1 MTAKMGIR
9 DIVRNFSMLE
19 NYDYVEIEDK
29 KTKEPKGIYIS
40 QKLAEKL
47 KDIIEQKAQ
56 EEKEEQLNFIN
67 KFVGFL
73 APEERFKDKTIQEIK
88 QMRAKEK
95 YGE

>member
-9 DIVRNFSMLE
+9 DIVRNFSILE

-47 KDIIEQKAQ
+47 KDIIEQKAK
-56 EEKEEQLNFIN
+56 EEKEEELNFIN

-73 APEERFKDKTIQEIK
+73 EPEERFKDKTIQEIK
-88 QMRAKEK
+88 QMRAKEE

>member
-47 KDIIEQKAQ
+47 KDIIEQKAK

-73 APEERFKDKTIQEIK
+73 EPEERFKDKTIQEIK

>member
-9 DIVRNFSMLE
+9 DIVRNFSVLE

-29 KTKEPKGIYIS
+29 KTKEPKGMFIS
-40 QKLAEKL
+40 PKLAEKL
-47 KDIIEQKAQ
+47 KETIEQKAK
-56 EEKEEQLNFIN
+56 EEKEEKLNFIN

-73 APEERFKDKTIQEIK
+73 EVEDRFKDKTIQEMK
-88 QMRAKEK
+88 QMIAKEK